1 MDQGVWWTTVHG
13 LAKSQTQLKQL
24 SEHLHTHTHP
34 LYVTFCFSFV
44 AFNIFFFV
52 FNFGAIINICFGV
65 VLLGL
70 ILYGTLLSDLVSYF
84 ISSPHVKEE
93 FLTMIFSNFLRPFL
107 FFLLFWDQYNLNV
120 DAFNIVP
127 EVFETV
133 LYSLHSFFI
142 LLLSSYFHDPIFP
155 FTYLFICLSYSA
167 IDFF

>member
-1 MDQGVWWTTVHG
+1 MGWQRVRHNWSNLVNICT
-13 LAKSQTQLKQL
+13 
-24 SEHLHTHTHP
+24 HTHTP
-34 LYVTFCFSFV
+34 CMLLF
-44 AFNIFFFV
+44 AFLLLLLIFFSLCLI
-52 FNFGAIINICFGV
+52 FGAIINICFGV

-142 LLLSSYFHDPIFP
+142 LLLSSYFHDPIFQ